1 MLPEPL
7 SAASVPVDPNPRTL
21 ADQEDISMSD
31 YLRDSESPASEEPAA
46 TGSLAS
52 KEPSLPPAVDGSSGS
67 QRQLS
72 GSPSA
77 ELPPPNLSAQS
88 PAAIMAGLPKSDEED
103 ASPTNT
109 NITEPQ
115 ALQPSFEARDQLQT
129 PPIDLDVDNT
139 NPPSQE
145 DTEEE
150 VDMEESIADDEES
163 MQSKDMEI
171 DEPYAPDAD
180 SIVDVQSQNAS
191 EAKSPGLESNRAS
204 AADGDSDNYEPPEA
218 TPPSSTELIAANS
231 PPFSPQ
237 SPESTQGA
245 PGTDQEMS
253 LAPSERSTE
262 PANPVGAQLSHKSND
277 EVEVFLQ
284 NFG

>member
-1 MLPEPL
+1 MLPEPID
-7 SAASVPVDPNPRTL
+7 AASLPVHFNPKTP
-21 ADQEDISMSD
+21 AGQEDVSMSD
-31 YLRDSESPASEEPAA
+31 YLRSSESPASEEPA
-46 TGSLAS
+46 TTEDVAS
-52 KEPSLPPAVDGSSGS
+52 KEASLSPAVDRSPGSLP
-67 QRQLS
+67 QLS
-72 GSPSA
+72 GSPNA
-77 ELPPPNLSAQS
+77 ELPPPNLGSQS
-88 PAAIMAGLPKSDEED
+88 SVAIMAGLPRPD
-103 ASPTNT
+103 ADDDSPTNT
-109 NITEPQ
+109 NITEAQ
-115 ALQPSFEARDQLQT
+115 ASQPNLEARDQLQT

-139 NPPSQE
+139 TPPSQE

-150 VDMEESIADDEES
+150 VDMEESLADDEES
-163 MQSKDMEI
+163 IQSKDMEI
-171 DEPYAPDAD
+171 DKPYPPDAD
-180 SIVDVQSQNAS
+180 SIIDIQSQNAS
-191 EAKSPGLESNRAS
+191 EAKSPGLESNPAI

-253 LAPSERSTE
+253 LAPSERSAK